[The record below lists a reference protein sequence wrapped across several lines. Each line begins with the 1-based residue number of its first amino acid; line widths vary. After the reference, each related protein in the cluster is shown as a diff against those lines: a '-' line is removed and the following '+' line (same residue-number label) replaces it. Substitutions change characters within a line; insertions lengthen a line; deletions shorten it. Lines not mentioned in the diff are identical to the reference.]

1 MPPPTTAQALAADI
15 APGLGR
21 SIARLARR
29 LRQQDDGELSP
40 TLSAALW
47 TIARE
52 GPLSLGD
59 LAARERVAPPSVTKI
74 VGKLEAQGL
83 VERRADETDRRVWLV
98 TATPAGQE
106 HLESSRRRRNAWF
119 TEQLEGL
126 DPPALERLAAAVEVL
141 EGLTTVPDRP
151 VPARVGP

>member
-1 MPPPTTAQALAADI
+1 MPSASPVAADI

-21 SIARLARR
+21 SVARLARR

-59 LAARERVAPPSVTKI
+59 LAARERVAPPTVTKI
-74 VGKLEAQGL
+74 VGKLEGRGL
-83 VERRADETDRRVWLV
+83 VERRVDVSDGRVWRV
-98 TATPAGQE
+98 TATPAGLG

-119 TEQLEGL
+119 TGQLEGL
-126 DPPALERLAAAVEVL
+126 EPAELERLAAAVEVL
-141 EGLTTVPDRP
+141 ERLTTAPDRP
-151 VPARVGP
+151 VPAREEA

>member
-1 MPPPTTAQALAADI
+1 VPPATTAPALAADI

-29 LRQQDDGELSP
+29 LRQQDDGGLSP

-52 GPLSLGD
+52 GPLSLGE

-74 VGKLEAQGL
+74 VGKLEARGL
-83 VERRADETDRRVWLV
+83 VERRADEADRRVWRV
-98 TATPAGQE
+98 TATTAGRD

-119 TEQLEGL
+119 TDQLAGL
-126 DPPALERLAAAVEVL
+126 DAPALERLAAAVDVL
-141 EGLTTVPDRP
+141 EGLTTAPDE
-151 VPARVGP
+151 PAAT